1 MMNENENHF
10 DVMDSLLRV
19 GGIIGFLAAILTGF
33 VLTGG
38 MLHWLV
44 HPPEMLV
51 VLGTVFFGLLCT
63 HRTRFI
69 AYLPEACKACFRKPN
84 SNFDFCQ
91 ISDNGRKFAAVG
103 GGMAVVLS
111 LISTMSTLDNP
122 EQVGRLVAAA
132 MSGVF
137 LAMLLSQG
145 IFVFLRASFSENES
159 RSETLK

>member
-1 MMNENENHF
+1 MSENQNTFELS
-10 DVMDSLLRV
+10 DTMLRLL
-19 GGIIGFLAAILTGF
+19 GLIGFFVAVIAGF
-33 VLTGG
+33 LLTGG
-38 MLHWLV
+38 QIHWLV
-44 HPPEMLV
+44 HPPEMII

-63 HRTRFI
+63 HRGRFLR
-69 AYLPEACKACFRKPN
+69 YLPQALKALFVKPAP
-84 SNFDFCQ
+84 NFDFCQ

-103 GGMAVVLS
+103 GGMAVILS